1 MLTAREGGRRE
12 GGEKR
17 RKGGRREE
25 EGGRERGEKS
35 REEEGKE
42 GWGEGAMKR
51 VVVMTFS
58 CSIYACNFRVWAQI
72 GFTVTFYFTFT

>member
-1 MLTAREGGRRE
+1 MLTAREGESREGGGRE

-25 EGGRERGEKS
+25 EGGR
-35 REEEGKE
+35 E